1 MYSNS
6 RGHTVTLIDI
16 CSYAVKEALKQNA
29 NEAEA
34 YAIFDKESE
43 VFLENSDLKQVKSH
57 RKGSIGIR
65 VFINNSLGFTSINS
79 LDKEKV
85 LDSVSKAIKIAKVS
99 PRDKHN
105 VLPEKSKIMLL
116 EGIYDP
122 NAEYFEPTDTV
133 KYSIEMLNAAR
144 SYDPR
149 ISVDIGTINNSII
162 TIRRDQYRI
171 SRKWF

>member
-1 MYSNS
+1 M
-6 RGHTVTLIDI
+6 TLIDI

-85 LDSVSKAIKIAKVS
+85 LDSVS
-99 PRDKHN
+99 
-105 VLPEKSKIMLL
+105 
-116 EGIYDP
+116 
-122 NAEYFEPTDTV
+122 
-133 KYSIEMLNAAR
+133 
-144 SYDPR
+144 
-149 ISVDIGTINNSII
+149 
-162 TIRRDQYRI
+162 
-171 SRKWF
+171 